1 MYNVL
6 KAVISAGGYK
16 LSEIQYKVKKL
27 YATGDLT
34 EEQMDEL
41 LALAS
46 GGISA
51 DAERPEVLEMLKS
64 LSDRIE
70 VLEKKLTPGDDPEE
84 PAEYEKWQPWDGISN
99 KYQYG
104 AIVSHGGKLWQSNY
118 EGQNV
123 WEPGAPGTETL
134 WVVYKGV

>member
-1 MYNVL
+1 MYDVL
-6 KAVISAGGYK
+6 KDVISAGGYK
-16 LSEIQYKVKKL
+16 LSEIRYKVKKL
-27 YATGDLT
+27 YAIGDLT

-46 GGISA
+46 GSISA
-51 DAERPEVLEMLKS
+51 DAERPEVLEMLKA

-70 VLEKKLTPGDDPEE
+70 VLEKKMISGDGSEE

-99 KYQYG
+99 KYQKG
-104 AIVSHGGKLWQSNY
+104 AIVSHNGKLWLSTFH
-118 EGQNV
+118 GQNV
-123 WEPGAPGTETL
+123 WEPGAPGTETI

>member
-1 MYNVL
+1 MYDVL
-6 KAVISAGGYK
+6 KDVISAGGYK
-16 LSEIQYKVKKL
+16 LSEIRYKVKKL
-27 YATGDLT
+27 YAIGDLT

-46 GGISA
+46 GSISA
-51 DAERPEVLEMLKS
+51 DAERPEVLEMLKA

-70 VLEKKLTPGDDPEE
+70 VLEKKMISGDGSEE

-99 KYQYG
+99 KHQYG
-104 AIVSHGGKLWQSNY
+104 AIVRHVGKLWLSTFH
-118 EGQNV
+118 GQNV
-123 WEPGAPGTETL
+123 WEPGAPGTETI